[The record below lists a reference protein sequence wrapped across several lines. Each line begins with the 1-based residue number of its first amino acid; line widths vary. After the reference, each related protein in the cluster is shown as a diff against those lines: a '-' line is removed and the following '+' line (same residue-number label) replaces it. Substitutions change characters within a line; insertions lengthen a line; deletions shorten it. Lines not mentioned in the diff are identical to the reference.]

1 MPITAHRESEMD
13 DEHSPYWKPEDHA
26 SLVDFLS
33 AVARGALFAAAIAMF
48 LTLLGCDDY
57 ERELAMAEYR
67 ERFME
72 LCMPR
77 KGDLVTV
84 EWVKGELI
92 CMRTT
97 PTGRYGRTFPHTE
110 NRVAIVEG
118 L

>member
-1 MPITAHRESEMD
+1 MHKGDDMKRD
-13 DEHSPYWKPEDHA
+13 DEHSPYFDPSIHEAWEEIPGPHWL
-26 SLVDFLS
+26 LV
-33 AVARGALFAAAIAMF
+33 AIAVGMIVA
-48 LTLLGCDDY
+48 LLSGCDDY

>member
-1 MPITAHRESEMD
+1 MPRVDLLILIA
-13 DEHSPYWKPEDHA
+13 A
-26 SLVDFLS
+26 VLVVAFLL
-33 AVARGALFAAAIAMF
+33 A
-48 LTLLGCDDY
+48 GCDDY

-67 ERFME
+67 ERFMA

-84 EWVKGELI
+84 EWVEGKLI

-110 NRVAIVEG
+110 NRIAVVEPM
-118 L
+118 